1 MSVLKNL
8 DIDLQQSEKKTL
20 FRFLSLYLFFTIVI
34 LGLTVS
40 LYYTMQKELATSQTK
55 IVLDE
60 YANDFLVVLQ
70 ELQND
75 KTNTLSYPRNE
86 RFKTSLYGE
95 DYKLIDSTLSN
106 PPNLLTE
113 VTYTNNK
120 IVRYITHPQKYYL
133 NTQYIIVEIEDDKQW
148 FNETIKTII
157 LSSLI
162 FFIFMLVVGYYLL
175 NLFIKPMRDALHLLD
190 TFIKDTTHELNTPVS
205 TIMTNI
211 ELIEKDT
218 IKDKYLLKII
228 NRIDIGAKTISNI
241 YDDLTYLI
249 LNNKVISN
257 NQDVNL
263 KSLIEQRVE
272 YFSIL
277 SSIKKIQTKMHLD
290 SNIILKIDNN
300 KITKLIDNILSNA
313 IKYNKINGSINITL
327 DNQKLTIKD
336 TGRGIAQENI
346 NLLFDRYARF
356 DTSVGGFGIGLNIVK
371 MICSEYDFSIN
382 ITSELGNS
390 TEVTI
395 TF

>member
-20 FRFLSLYLFFTIVI
+20 VRFLSLYLFLTIII
-34 LGLTVS
+34 LALTGS
-40 LYYTMQKELATSQTK
+40 LYYALEKELASSQRK
-55 IVLDE
+55 IALDE
-60 YANDFLVVLQ
+60 YANDFLIVLQ

-75 KTNTLSYPRNE
+75 KTNTLLYPRDE
-86 RFKTSLYGE
+86 KFKTSLYSE
-95 DYKLIDSTLSN
+95 DYELIDSTLSN
-106 PPNLLTE
+106 PPRLLTE

-120 IVRYITHPQKYYL
+120 IIRYITHPQKYYL
-133 NTQYIIVEIEDDKQW
+133 NTQYVIVEIEDDKQW
-148 FNETIKTII
+148 FNETLKTII
-157 LSSLI
+157 LYSFI
-162 FFIFMLVVGYYLL
+162 FFIFMVVVGYFLL
-175 NLFIKPMRDALHLLD
+175 NLFLKPMRDALHLLD

-211 ELIEKDT
+211 ELIDKGT
-218 IKDKYLLKII
+218 MQDKYLLKII

-241 YDDLTYLI
+241 YNDLTYLI

-257 NQDVNL
+257 NEDVNL
-263 KSLIEQRVE
+263 KLLIEQRVE

-277 SSIKKIQTKMHLD
+277 SSMKKIDIQKHLD
-290 SNIILKIDNN
+290 SNVTLQIDNN

-313 IKYNKINGSINITL
+313 IKYNKINGSIYIDL
-327 DNQKLTIKD
+327 DNDKLTIRD
-336 TGRGIAQENI
+336 TGRGIEQENI

-371 MICSEYDFSIN
+371 MICSEYNFRIN
-382 ITSELGNS
+382 IQSELGNW